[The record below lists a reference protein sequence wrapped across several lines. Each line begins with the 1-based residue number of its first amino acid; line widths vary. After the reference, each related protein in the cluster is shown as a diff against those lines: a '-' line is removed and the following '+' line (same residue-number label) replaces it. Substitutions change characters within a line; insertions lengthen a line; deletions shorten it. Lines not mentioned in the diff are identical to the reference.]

1 MIILIYPFVRACNT
15 CAHHDDVGRVQST
28 SSLIPTNQNECTYGS
43 SSFVCST
50 CIQMVLVGL
59 SIRVVPHTVDH
70 IVCIAHD
77 VHHDLGS
84 ICCIVQLAVHVC
96 IWYKPYVLVSNRFS
110 IAVFLY
116 FFNATTSPLLFLTN
130 RIA

>member
-1 MIILIYPFVRACNT
+1 
-15 CAHHDDVGRVQST
+15 
-28 SSLIPTNQNECTYGS
+28 
-43 SSFVCST
+43 
-50 CIQMVLVGL
+50 MVLAAL
-59 SIRVVPHTVDH
+59 SIRVVRNTFDH
-70 IVCIAHD
+70 NVCIAHD
-77 VHHDLGS
+77 VRHDLES

-96 IWYKPYVLVSNRFS
+96 IWCKPYVLVSNRFS